1 MTRGEEL
8 RPLYWAMVSL
18 GVVGILILS
27 AGLLDFFS
35 FEPLGQRTGAH
46 ATVKGVFHYD
56 PETKQVSGGDTRRF
70 TADDAFAAEVDW
82 TSLPASM
89 VVDAHWFNIL
99 GTDVGGVGPQPAGE
113 LVDRSVIPVKIPEG
127 FKHNLPGEYD
137 FVVERYSGG
146 QPVEVLARRLVY
158 VRSAV

>member
-1 MTRGEEL
+1 VTAGDEL
-8 RPLYWAMVSL
+8 RPLYRAMVSL
-18 GVVGILILS
+18 GVVGIVILA
-27 AGLLDFFS
+27 AGLLAFFS

-56 PETKQVSGGDTRRF
+56 PATKQVSGGDTRRF

-82 TSLPASM
+82 TSLPGSL
-89 VVDAHWFNIL
+89 VVDAVWFNTL
-99 GTDVGGVGPQPAGE
+99 GTAVGGVSPRPASE
-113 LVDRSVIPVKIPEG
+113 LSDESVIPVKIPEG

-137 FVVERYSGG
+137 FVVERYSQGR
-146 QPVEVLARRLVY
+146 PVEVLARRLVY